1 MQSSSR
7 CEGNED
13 PNISLEEKVSGSS
26 VPWCDNRR
34 NTSWSFSIPSER
46 IVVAASTYVNV
57 PVHILMANRREY
69 SKERFIVYYLCKEL
83 SGDSLTQIG
92 RACNYRDH
100 TTILHGQKEA
110 QKILKS
116 CEGSL
121 FVMYAFIKQSLI
133 QEAKS
138 LKEMGWL

>member
-1 MQSSSR
+1 
-7 CEGNED
+7 
-13 PNISLEEKVSGSS
+13 
-26 VPWCDNRR
+26 
-34 NTSWSFSIPSER
+34 
-46 IVVAASTYVNV
+46 
-57 PVHILMANRREY
+57 MANRREY
-69 SKERFIVYYLCKEL
+69 SQERFIVYYLCKEL
-83 SGDSLTQIG
+83 SSDSLTQIG

-100 TTILHGQKEA
+100 TTILHGQKAA
-110 QKILKS
+110 QQILKS